1 MAADE
6 VDELEAGA
14 GGCAGAGAGADAG
27 GCAGAGAADA
37 AGGGST
43 AAGDYGLAQA
53 LLDAMD
59 SAGAD
64 CETDRGGGPV
74 TCMHTHANMHKARL
88 RLVF

>member
-1 MAADE
+1 MALMRAKLGLSVLEEDAD
-6 VDELEAGA
+6 VDLPTA
-14 GGCAGAGAGADAG
+14 GGAS
-27 GCAGAGAADA
+27 AGAADA

-64 CETDRGGGPV
+64 CEPDRGGGPV
-74 TCMHTHANMHKARL
+74 TRMHTHANMHRARL